1 MAFVTLAI
9 NVNNIWVSMSKLPS
23 RKRSRQCFH
32 FGGDSIM
39 LNFQLSSAHKP
50 MSCDMDSQHD
60 TGCKGTQTTGL
71 KNIHLD
77 TDKRSRREAESEL
90 NQVKEQLRNADDH
103 IAYLV
108 DKMRMYRYKWL
119 AEYYRA
125 ENLELHMPD
134 GVEVPDLDQIREDID
149 SPGFTPEL
157 LGWDGE
163 GSEGG
168 EGIVESAD
176 VSQQENK
183 GHT

>member
-1 MAFVTLAI
+1 M
-9 NVNNIWVSMSKLPS
+9 
-23 RKRSRQCFH
+23 
-32 FGGDSIM
+32 
-39 LNFQLSSAHKP
+39 
-50 MSCDMDSQHD
+50 
-60 TGCKGTQTTGL
+60 
-71 KNIHLD
+71 
-77 TDKRSRREAESEL
+77 
-90 NQVKEQLRNADDH
+90 KEQLRNADDH